1 MPETP
6 QNIYNFCKDNNYSVE
21 VLVNNAGYGI
31 PSQFHKTSME
41 DEEKSIRVLSTS
53 VIALSKAFIPD
64 MLEKKSSINPIYA
77 YKIQNVTV
85 LLNKL
90 FEEYENAKKE
100 LIVAIMSSTT
110 LTNGESS
117 GQSSLIDSVGMLD
130 DIIDINSKLIINF
143 TSSKIKVA
151 TKIQVINSDSIDEL
165 TADAQKKKQ
174 LWASIKKI
182 LNL

>member
-1 MPETP
+1 
-6 QNIYNFCKDNNYSVE
+6 
-21 VLVNNAGYGI
+21 
-31 PSQFHKTSME
+31 
-41 DEEKSIRVLSTS
+41 
-53 VIALSKAFIPD
+53 
-64 MLEKKSSINPIYA
+64 
-77 YKIQNVTV
+77 
-85 LLNKL
+85 
-90 FEEYENAKKE
+90 
-100 LIVAIMSSTT
+100 VAIMSSTT

-165 TADAQKKKQ
+165 TADTQKKKQ

>member
-1 MPETP
+1 MITA
-6 QNIYNFCKDNNYSVE
+6 SVKTNLILKE
-21 VLVNNAGYGI
+21 LGI
-31 PSQFHKTSME
+31 TRFSSR
-41 DEEKSIRVLSTS
+41 SAV
-53 VIALSKAFIPD
+53 
-64 MLEKKSSINPIYA
+64 KKSSINPIYA

-117 GQSSLIDSVGMLD
+117 GQSSLIDSLEMLD
-130 DIIDINSKLIINF
+130 NIIDINSKLIINF

-165 TADAQKKKQ
+165 TADTQKKKQ